1 MGILKVLLLAK
12 IMFSGWRT
20 LCAVSSV
27 GIKCAPYI
35 GAACAVG
42 FGAYTIA
49 PHVKPLMTK
58 TFSGPRFARLP
69 ASPAPTW

>member
-1 MGILKVLLLAK
+1 MGIIKAFIIAK

-20 LCAVSSV
+20 LCAAASV
-27 GIKCAPYI
+27 GVKCAPYI

-42 FGAYTIA
+42 IGAVTIA
-49 PHVKPLMTK
+49 PHVKPFIAAN
-58 TFSGPRFARLP
+58 FSGPRYAALP

>member
-1 MGILKVLLLAK
+1 MGILKALLLAR

-27 GIKCAPYI
+27 GVKCTPYI

-42 FGAYTIA
+42 LGAYTIA
-49 PHVKPLMTK
+49 PHVRPFLAAN
-58 TFSGPRFARLP
+58 FPQPRYAALP
-69 ASPAPTW
+69 ASPTPTW

>member
-1 MGILKVLLLAK
+1 MGILKALLLAR

-27 GIKCAPYI
+27 GVKCAPYI

-42 FGAYTIA
+42 IGAYTIA
-49 PHVKPLMTK
+49 PHVKPFIAAN
-58 TFSGPRFARLP
+58 FSGPRYAALP
-69 ASPAPTW
+69 RSPQSTF